1 MNVGYVN
8 TPANF
13 CILSEMMIKKT
24 KNNREW
30 LVLFDLICTK
40 GLIEARISS
49 FYFISNTWKIH
60 TDVERRLP
68 FSFFNSTFRVIYFF
82 PNQTKLLISFLF
94 FDDLYNVYY
103 KFERK
108 FCHRNYYSNGNFS
121 FKILPQLYFN
131 YLSGVDEIFKSFIEI
146 IIPEKRIN
154 TILF

>member
-1 MNVGYVN
+1 MNAH
-8 TPANF
+8 ANF
-13 CILSEMMIKKT
+13 CILLEMMIKKT

-40 GLIEARISS
+40 GLIEARIIS
-49 FYFISNTWKIH
+49 ISNAWKIH
-60 TDVERRLP
+60 TDAERRLP
-68 FSFFNSTFRVIYFF
+68 FSFFNSTFRVIYFS

-146 IIPEKRIN
+146 ILPEKRIY